1 MSLSLIFD
9 IMTILNSY
17 KAVHSLM
24 YIQVNI
30 VMSGKINFKFYNI
43 EVV

>member
-17 KAVHSLM
+17 KVVHSLM

-30 VMSGKINFKFYNI
+30 VMSRKINFKFYNI